1 MYILFRS
8 EMAFSKATI
17 AGSVVGVN
25 RAALELD
32 RASGRRTS
40 VCVHVGS
47 VCGGQSASVWGVCMC
62 GQSTSVWGVC
72 VCVGEGGDTHNNKQV
87 NIGA

>member
-47 VCGGQSASVWGVCMC
+47 ACGGQSASVWGVYVWAEYLCMGC
-62 GQSTSVWGVC
+62 VC
-72 VCVGEGGDTHNNKQV
+72 VCGG
-87 NIGA
+87 GGRYS